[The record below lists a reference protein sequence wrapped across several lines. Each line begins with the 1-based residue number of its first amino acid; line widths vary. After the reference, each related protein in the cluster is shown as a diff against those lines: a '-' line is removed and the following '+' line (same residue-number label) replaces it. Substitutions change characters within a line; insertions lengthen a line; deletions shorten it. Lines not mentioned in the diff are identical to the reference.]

1 MSIKNKNINIR
12 SPEEPYNALPLL
24 PPKEPLETVRV
35 LKSCIEARVAL
46 AELNQLIESIPDSS
60 LLINLL
66 PVLEAQGSSEIEN
79 IVTTTDKLYEF
90 ASSPIHQQDLQTKEA
105 FNYRRALKFGF
116 DSLDEYP
123 LTTRTIIKICSIL
136 KDQEMEIRKVP
147 GTTLSNNKG
156 SIVYTPPVG
165 EAKIRDLLSNW
176 ENFIQYDEEDLDP
189 LIKMSI
195 AHYQLE
201 AIHPFID
208 GNGRSGRVF
217 NILFLI
223 EKKLLRMPVLYLS
236 RHIVKN
242 KHDYYNLLLDVT
254 RNRNWEAWILYMLEA
269 VRETSNWTKF
279 KILSIKK
286 LMDETKTEIQT
297 VLPKIY
303 SHELVEIL
311 FSQPYCRIQN
321 LVENSIAKR
330 QTASEYLQKLSD
342 KNILKVEERGK
353 EKLFINTKLL
363 DLMKSNT

>member
-1 MSIKNKNINIR
+1 MSTKNENMNIW
-12 SPEEPYNALPLL
+12 SPETPYNALPLL
-24 PPKEPLETVRV
+24 PPKEPLETISV
-35 LKSCIEARVAL
+35 LKSCLEARVAL

-66 PVLEAQGSSEIEN
+66 PILEAQGSSEIEN

-90 ASSPIHQQDLQTKEA
+90 ASSPTQQDFQTKEA
-105 FNYRRALKFGF
+105 FNYRRALKLGF
-116 DSLDEYP
+116 DSLDERP
-123 LTTRTIIKICSIL
+123 LSTRTMIDICSVL
-136 KDQEMEIRKVP
+136 KDQEMDIRKVT
-147 GTTLSNNKG
+147 GTALSDSEG
-156 SIVYTPPVG
+156 RVVYTPPAG
-165 EAKIRDLLSNW
+165 EAHLRDLLSNW
-176 ENFIQYDEEDLDP
+176 ENFIHSKGDLDP

-208 GNGRSGRVF
+208 GNGRSGRIF

-223 EKKLLRMPVLYLS
+223 EKNLLKMPVLYLS

-242 KHDYYNLLLDVT
+242 KGDYYDLLLDVT
-254 RNRNWEAWILYMLEA
+254 KNQNWEAWILYMLES
-269 VRETSNWTKF
+269 VRETSNWTKL
-279 KILSIKK
+279 KILSIRE

-303 SHELVEIL
+303 SHELVEVL

-321 LVENSIAKR
+321 LVENNIAKR

-342 KNILKVEERGK
+342 KNILKVEQRGK
-353 EKLFINTKLL
+353 EKLFINIKLL
-363 DLMKSNT
+363 DLMKSNN

>member
-1 MSIKNKNINIR
+1 MNIW
-12 SPEEPYNALPLL
+12 SPEAPYNALPLL
-24 PPKEPLETVRV
+24 PPKAPLETINV
-35 LKSCIEARVAL
+35 LKSCVEARVAL

-66 PVLEAQGSSEIEN
+66 PILEAQGSSEIEN
-79 IVTTTDKLYEF
+79 IVTTTDKLYEY
-90 ASSPIHQQDLQTKEA
+90 ASSPIQQDFQTKEA

-123 LTTRTIIKICSIL
+123 LSTRTMIHVCSIL
-136 KDQEMEIRKVP
+136 KDQEMDVRKVS
-147 GTTLSNNKG
+147 GTTLSNGKG
-156 SIVYTPPVG
+156 GIIYTPPVG
-165 EAKIRDLLSNW
+165 EANIRDLMSNW
-176 ENFIQYDEEDLDP
+176 ESFIHSDGDLDP

-223 EKKLLRMPVLYLS
+223 EKNLLQMPVLYLS

-242 KHDYYNLLLDVT
+242 KSDYYDLLLDVT
-254 RNRNWEAWILYMLEA
+254 KNQNWEAWILYMLEA
-269 VRETSNWTKF
+269 IRETSVWTKL
-279 KILSIKK
+279 KILSVKN
-286 LMDETKTEIQT
+286 LMDETKTEIQR

-321 LVENSIAKR
+321 LVENNIAKR

-342 KNILKVEERGK
+342 KNFLKIEQRGK

-363 DLMKSNT
+363 DLMRSNN